1 MAVKTPA
8 TKGIQQAATPMLVD
22 SPLSQMTDNI
32 SGRSLFP
39 FNKMKKL
46 VKILELDSLETYKF
60 VDAWFEASLLDKNIE
75 ALNWLKDLS
84 KNALK
89 GESKYHLLDM
99 SNHET
104 IIEDFLKENMQ
115 ALADEK
121 TITLLSNPT
130 CLKAL
135 STILDLSS
143 KQQKPLFDLLEAVRV
158 KPEKLDLILGLLK

>member
-1 MAVKTPA
+1 MNKDSNRDQRKKQYGDLLRHHVDVKLNKDKSLNL
-8 TKGIQQAATPMLVD
+8 TKLAQLVD

-46 VKILELDSLETYKF
+46 VKILELDPADTYKF

-89 GESKYHLLDM
+89 GETKYHFLDM

-104 IIEDFLKENMQ
+104 IIEDFLKENVK
-115 ALADEK
+115 ALADDK
-121 TITLLSNPT
+121 TLALLSNPT

-135 STILDLSS
+135 TTI
-143 KQQKPLFDLLEAVRV
+143 QIGRAHV
-158 KPEKLDLILGLLK
+158 